1 MIDCKMTFQRN
12 ELVFLRR
19 FCCTYFSDGRHA
31 LDPSPGGG
39 GAEAAG
45 DSQRSGYQRH
55 FCSFK
60 SFFDSDYHSIE
71 KETVCSSASDGGFL
85 LETFDDVIK
94 YNTGKSLLCF
104 LKIGGNHEV
113 QLLQLL

>member
-1 MIDCKMTFQRN
+1 M
-12 ELVFLRR
+12 V
-19 FCCTYFSDGRHA
+19 SA
-31 LDPSPGGG
+31 LLNNINLQSPRQKQDDFVEV
-39 GAEAAG
+39 AL
-45 DSQRSGYQRH
+45 SGLI
-55 FCSFK
+55 
-60 SFFDSDYHSIE
+60 HSIE

-113 QLLQLL
+113 QLLAAAATRCSIPVVYN

>member
-1 MIDCKMTFQRN
+1 MSSVDVHQR
-12 ELVFLRR
+12 R
-19 FCCTYFSDGRHA
+19 S
-31 LDPSPGGG
+31 
-39 GAEAAG
+39 
-45 DSQRSGYQRH
+45 SQCIH
-55 FCSFK
+55 N
-60 SFFDSDYHSIE
+60 HSIE

-113 QLLQLL
+113 QLLAAAATRCSIPVVYN

>member
-1 MIDCKMTFQRN
+1 MSKFT
-12 ELVFLRR
+12 R
-19 FCCTYFSDGRHA
+19 FVI
-31 LDPSPGGG
+31 SPTM
-39 GAEAAG
+39 AENNWCLKA
-45 DSQRSGYQRH
+45 QYRY
-55 FCSFK
+55 CVL
-60 SFFDSDYHSIE
+60 YHSIE